1 MDISSLKWKIVI
13 NLIRITNF
21 ACQSNFGRL
30 FMKNSTFNPA
40 QQEKDISSKIVA
52 GMERVSEVFKILL
65 WEKAKLVGLSPIQIQ
80 ILIFIAFHKQKLCN
94 VSHLAKEFNVTKP
107 TVSDAVRVLDKRGY
121 IVKDFSS
128 SDSRSYSI
136 SLSDLGND
144 IISQTYDFSNPLK
157 KQVDSFSQSE
167 LESLFG
173 TLSQLIYK
181 LNRNGILSV
190 QRTCYGCKFYEKQ
203 QESDYCDLLQK
214 ELLNQEIRLD
224 CPEYEEKAIG

>member
-1 MDISSLKWKIVI
+1 MPVEHISAG
-13 NLIRITNF
+13 F
-21 ACQSNFGRL
+21 
-30 FMKNSTFNPA
+30 FMKESTFNPE

-52 GMERVSEVFKILL
+52 GMERVSEVFKVLL

-80 ILIFIAFHKQKLCN
+80 ILIFIAFHKRELCN

-107 TVSDAVRVLDKRGY
+107 TVSDAIRILDKKEL
-121 IVKDFSS
+121 IQKDFSS

-136 SLSDLGND
+136 SLSDLGTN
-144 IISQTYDFSNPLK
+144 IVSQTYDFSNPLK
-157 KQVDSFSQSE
+157 KQIDGFSTSE

-190 QRTCYGCKFYEKQ
+190 QRTCYGCKFYEKNN
-203 QESDYCDLLQK
+203 ENDYCNLLQK
-214 ELLNQEIRLD
+214 NLLTQEIRLD
-224 CPEYEEKAIG
+224 CPEYEEKASG